1 MGLYSRRVSV
11 NILLVDDED
20 DSRTYMASF
29 IRELGHQV
37 TEAEDGYQAYQL
49 ICAGDFHLVLSDIKM
64 PGWTGLKLLEQI
76 SQHNPVL
83 KCDVILFTA
92 FGQVQTAIEAL
103 RLGAYD
109 YLLKPINIKELVAS
123 LERVEEHQNL
133 KRQNQVL
140 TDCFEE
146 TVAFATQDTRRELE
160 QWKKAC
166 NRIQGKN
173 DLVVVSP
180 SMQKLYAEAHLL
192 HQDTDIEILIEG
204 ETGTGKEVLARYI
217 HYGEEAI
224 TSPFIDINCAAIP
237 TAMFESELFGYEP
250 GTFTGALPKG
260 QKGKLDLA
268 QGGSLFMD
276 EITELTRE
284 LQAKLLRVFQEKEF
298 YRMGGLKK
306 YELDARIMCATN
318 VDMADFLEKGSFR
331 HDLYYRLSTAHL
343 HIPPLRERHEEILPL
358 AHNFMSHF
366 VNEKGKSFNNISLA
380 AEKQLLKYDWPGNV
394 RELRNVLE
402 RAVLMHDD
410 FILKPEHLLFSTV
423 PSNQLFANEEPEFVL
438 GLDDKFKL
446 PEDQFSLDSFID
458 DIITRALEEH
468 DGNITQT
475 ARYLGISRR
484 KLDYRLRKKKI
495 Q

>member
-1 MGLYSRRVSV
+1 M

-20 DSRTYMASF
+20 DSRVYMASL

-37 TEAEDGYQAYQL
+37 TEAEDGHQAYQR
-49 ICAGDFHLVLSDIKM
+49 ICTGDFHLVLSDVKM
-64 PGWTGLKLLEQI
+64 PGWTGLELLQQI
-76 SQHNPVL
+76 RQHNPAL
-83 KCDVILFTA
+83 NCDVVLFTA

-140 TDCFEE
+140 TEHFEE
-146 TVAFATQDTRRELE
+146 TVALATQDTRQELE

-166 NRIQGKN
+166 NSIQGKS

-192 HQDTDIEILIEG
+192 HRDPDIEILIEG

-217 HYGEEAI
+217 HYCEEAI

-276 EITELTRE
+276 EITELARE

-298 YRMGGLKK
+298 YRMGGLQK
-306 YELDARIMCATN
+306 YKLDARIICATN
-318 VDMADFLEKGSFR
+318 VDMADYLENGSFR
-331 HDLYYRLSTAHL
+331 HDLYYRLSIAHL
-343 HIPPLRERHEEILPL
+343 HIPPLRERREDILPL
-358 AHNFMSHF
+358 AHNFLSHF
-366 VNEKGKSFNNISLA
+366 VKEKGKSFNSISSA

-402 RAVLMHDD
+402 RAVLMYDD
-410 FILKPEHLLFSTV
+410 FILKPEHLLLGTT
-423 PSNQLFANEEPEFVL
+423 PSKQLSSNEEPEFLPVP
-438 GLDDKFKL
+438 DEKFEL
-446 PEDQFSLDSFID
+446 PEDQFSLDAFIN
-458 DIITRALEEH
+458 DIIARALEKN
-468 DGNITQT
+468 DGNITDT
-475 ARYLGISRR
+475 ARYLGMSRR
-484 KLDYRLRKKKI
+484 KLDYRLHKKTT
-495 Q
+495 